1 MAINHYNRHMPR
13 DKIED
18 SLYDTDFD
26 FSKFSRQE
34 INALML
40 EIDQDVDYLMQA
52 YAPPK
57 LIRHHHELLSRLIKR
72 YGH

>member
-1 MAINHYNRHMPR
+1 MGKTAYNSHMAIDNFDN
-13 DKIED
+13 DLCD
-18 SLYDTDFD
+18 VD

-34 INALML
+34 IHQLML
-40 EIDQDVDYLMQA
+40 DIDEDVKYLQNS

-57 LIRHHHELLSRLIKR
+57 LIRHHHELLSKLVKR